1 MSTVFIGILAYI
13 GVSLLVGMLVS
24 RKVHSE
30 SDYLIAGRQ
39 LGYLLTTFSIFAT
52 WFGAE
57 TCVGA
62 AAAIYDKGLA
72 GGNADPFGYTI
83 CLLLM
88 AVIFAV
94 PMYKRKL
101 TTLADLYKQ
110 EFSPGVERLAALV
123 IAPSSVVWAAAQI
136 RAFGHVLSVSSDLQ
150 LETCI
155 LIATVIVLVYTVS
168 GGLWADAYTDVIQ
181 GFALII
187 GLVAL
192 AVALGSLDNA
202 PTVGQLTSSL
212 WTGSGH
218 AEPESWLSVLDGWA
232 VPIFGSIVAQE
243 LISRVLAARSAQV
256 ARRSAFAAT
265 TIYLVVGMIPVY
277 VGLVGVSLLPGIE
290 DSEQL
295 VPQLA
300 LTYLPT
306 ILYIMYAGALASAI
320 LSTVDSALLA
330 ASALIGHN
338 VILSSRPNMSE
349 KTKLLVARGGVLVLG
364 IVSYY
369 LAIYGTTTYEMVE
382 MASGLGSAGIFV
394 ITLAALFS
402 KRGGP
407 MAASAA
413 LLTGL
418 GISLV
423 GSYVTPFDGSY
434 VFSIAGAFLVYWL
447 VSMREPVRAS
457 VDAGPNGRYRE

>member
-1 MSTVFIGILAYI
+1 MSPVFIGILIYI
-13 GVSLLVGMLVS
+13 GASLVIGLMVS

-62 AAAIYDKGLA
+62 AASIYDKGLS

-88 AVIFAV
+88 AIIFAV
-94 PMYKRKL
+94 PMWNRKL

-110 EFSPGVERLAALV
+110 RYSVTVERLAALI
-123 IAPSSVVWAAAQI
+123 IAPSSVIWAAAQI

-150 LETCI
+150 LDTCI
-155 LIATVIVLVYTVS
+155 LIATVIVLIYTVS

-181 GFALII
+181 GFALIF
-187 GLVAL
+187 GLGAL
-192 AVALGSLDNA
+192 TVYLSTLEQT
-202 PTVGQLTSSL
+202 PTISELMSNIWS
-212 WTGSGH
+212 GSGN
-218 AEPESWLSVLDGWA
+218 AEPVSWLATLDGWA

-243 LISRVLAARSAQV
+243 LISRVIAARSATV

-265 TIYLVVGMIPVY
+265 TIYLVIGMIPVY
-277 VGLVGVSLLPGIE
+277 IGLIGVSLLPGIE
-290 DSEQL
+290 DSEQ
-295 VPQLA
+295 VMPQLA

-306 ILYIMYAGALASAI
+306 VLYVMYAGALASAI

-330 ASALIGHN
+330 AAALLEHN
-338 VILSSRPNMSE
+338 VILSSRPQMSE
-349 KTKLLVARGGVLVLG
+349 RHKLLVARGGVLVLG
-364 IVSYY
+364 IVSYF

-394 ITLAALFS
+394 ISIFALYS
-402 KRGGP
+402 NRGGP
-407 MAASAA
+407 VAAIAA
-413 LLTGL
+413 LLVGL
-418 GISLV
+418 GVSV
-423 GSYVTPFDGSY
+423 WGSYIQPFDGSY
-434 VFSIAGAFLVYWL
+434 AISIVSAFLIYVL
-447 VSMREPVRAS
+447 VSLREPGRA
-457 VDAGPNGRYRE
+457 

>member
-1 MSTVFIGILAYI
+1 MSATFIGILIYI
-13 GVSLLVGMLVS
+13 GAALFIGLLVS

-62 AAAIYDKGLA
+62 AASIYDKGLS

-88 AVIFAV
+88 AIIFAAQ
-94 PMYKRKL
+94 MWKRKL
-101 TTLADLYKQ
+101 TTLADLYRQ
-110 EFSPGVERLAALV
+110 RYSPGVERLAALI
-123 IAPSSVVWAAAQI
+123 IAPSSIIWAAAQI

-155 LIATVIVLVYTVS
+155 LIATVIVLIYTVS

-187 GLVAL
+187 GLGVL
-192 AVALGSLDNA
+192 AFVVGSHEQTPSISGLMANI
-202 PTVGQLTSSL
+202 
-212 WTGSGH
+212 WTGSGN

-243 LISRVLAARSAQV
+243 LVSRVIAARTATV
-256 ARRSAFAAT
+256 AKRSAFLAT
-265 TIYLVVGMIPVY
+265 AIYLVIGMIPVY
-277 VGLVGVSLLPGIE
+277 IGLVGVSLLPGIE
-290 DSEQL
+290 DSEQ
-295 VPQLA
+295 VMPQLA

-306 ILYIMYAGALASAI
+306 LLYIMYAGALASAI

-338 VILSSRPNMSE
+338 VILSSKPNMTE
-349 KTKLLVARGGVLVLG
+349 RNKLLVARGGVLVLG
-364 IVSYY
+364 VVAYF

-394 ITLAALFS
+394 ITLFALYS
-402 KRGGP
+402 SRGGP
-407 MAASAA
+407 LAAVAA
-413 LLTGL
+413 LIVGL
-418 GISLV
+418 GISLW
-423 GSYVTPFDGSY
+423 GSYVAPFDGSY
-434 VFSIAGAFLVYWL
+434 VFSIVAAFLIYLL
-447 VSMREPVRAS
+447 VSLREPGRA
-457 VDAGPNGRYRE
+457 

>member
-1 MSTVFIGILAYI
+1 MSTVFIGILVYI
-13 GVSLLVGMLVS
+13 GAALVIGLLVS

-62 AAAIYDKGLA
+62 AASIYDKGLS

-88 AVIFAV
+88 ALIFAA
-94 PMYKRKL
+94 PMWKRKL
-101 TTLADLYKQ
+101 TTLADLYRQ
-110 EFSPGVERLAALV
+110 RYSPSVERLAALI
-123 IAPSSVVWAAAQI
+123 IAPSSVIWAAAQI

-155 LIATVIVLVYTVS
+155 LIATVIVLIYTVS

-187 GLVAL
+187 GLGVL
-192 AVALGSLDNA
+192 AFVVGSHEQTPSISGLMVNI
-202 PTVGQLTSSL
+202 
-212 WTGSGH
+212 WTGNGN

-243 LISRVLAARSAQV
+243 LVSRVIAARTATV
-256 ARRSAFAAT
+256 AKRSAFLAT
-265 TIYLVVGMIPVY
+265 AIYLVIGMIPVY
-277 VGLVGVSLLPGIE
+277 IGLVGVSLLPGIE
-290 DSEQL
+290 DSEQ
-295 VPQLA
+295 VMPQLA

-306 ILYIMYAGALASAI
+306 LLYIMYAGALASAI

-338 VILSSRPNMSE
+338 VILSSKPNMTE
-349 KTKLLVARGGVLVLG
+349 RNKLLVARGGVLVLG
-364 IVSYY
+364 VIAYY

-394 ITLAALFS
+394 ISLFALYS
-402 KRGGP
+402 NRGGP
-407 MAASAA
+407 LAATAA
-413 LLTGL
+413 LLIGL
-418 GISLV
+418 GISLW
-423 GSYVTPFDGSY
+423 GSYVVPFDGSY
-434 VFSIAGAFLVYWL
+434 VFSIVAAFLIYLL
-447 VSMREPVRAS
+447 VSLREPGRA
-457 VDAGPNGRYRE
+457 

>member
-1 MSTVFIGILAYI
+1 MSPVFIGILAYI
-13 GVSLLVGMLVS
+13 GVSLVIGLLVS

-62 AAAIYDKGLA
+62 AASIYDKGLS

-88 AVIFAV
+88 AIIFAA
-94 PMYKRKL
+94 PMWKRQL

-110 EFSPGVERLAALV
+110 RYSVGVERLAALI
-123 IAPSSVVWAAAQI
+123 IAPSSVIWAAAQI

-155 LIATVIVLVYTVS
+155 LIATIIVLIYTVS

-187 GLVAL
+187 GLGVL
-192 AVALGSLDNA
+192 AFFLGSQEQT
-202 PTVGQLTSSL
+202 PTISELMNNI
-212 WTGSGH
+212 WTGSGN
-218 AEPESWLSVLDGWA
+218 AEPEGWLATLDGWA

-243 LISRVLAARSAQV
+243 LISRVIAASSATV
-256 ARRSAFAAT
+256 AKRSAFAAT
-265 TIYLVVGMIPVY
+265 TIYLVIGMIPVY
-277 VGLVGVSLLPGIE
+277 IGLVGVSLIPGIE
-290 DSEQL
+290 DSEQ
-295 VPQLA
+295 VMPQLA
-300 LTYLPT
+300 MTYLPT
-306 ILYIMYAGALASAI
+306 ALYVMYAGALASAI

-330 ASALIGHN
+330 AAALLEHN
-338 VILSSRPNMSE
+338 VILSTRPKMNE
-349 KTKLLVARGGVLVLG
+349 RNKLLVARGGVLVLG
-364 IVSYY
+364 VISYF

-394 ITLAALFS
+394 ISIFALYS
-402 KRGGP
+402 NRGGP
-407 MAASAA
+407 IAAISA
-413 LLTGL
+413 LLVGL
-418 GISLV
+418 GVSV
-423 GSYVTPFDGSY
+423 WGSYIQPFDGSY
-434 VFSIAGAFLVYWL
+434 AISIVAAFLIYVL
-447 VSMREPVRAS
+447 VSLREPGRA
-457 VDAGPNGRYRE
+457 

>member
-1 MSTVFIGILAYI
+1 MSPIFVGILVYI
-13 GVSLLVGMLVS
+13 GAALLIGLLVS

-62 AAAIYDKGLA
+62 AAAIYDKGLS

-88 AVIFAV
+88 ALIFAA
-94 PMYKRKL
+94 PMWKRKL
-101 TTLADLYKQ
+101 TTLADLYRQ
-110 EFSPGVERLAALV
+110 QYSPTIERLAALI
-123 IAPSSVVWAAAQI
+123 IAPSSLIWAAAQI

-155 LIATVIVLVYTVS
+155 LIATIIVLVYTVS

-181 GFALII
+181 GFALIF
-187 GLVAL
+187 GLVVL
-192 AVALGSLDNA
+192 AFTLGSHEQT
-202 PTVGQLTSSL
+202 PTIGALMTNIWS
-212 WTGSGH
+212 GSGH
-218 AEPESWLSVLDGWA
+218 GEPESWLAVLDGWA

-243 LISRVLAARSAQV
+243 LVSRVIAARTATV
-256 ARRSAFAAT
+256 ARRSAFLAT
-265 TIYLVVGMIPVY
+265 AIYLLIGMIPVY
-277 VGLVGVSLLPGIE
+277 IGLVGVSMLPGVE
-290 DSEQL
+290 DSEQ
-295 VPQLA
+295 VMPQLA

-306 ILYIMYAGALASAI
+306 LLYIMYAGALASAI

-338 VILSSRPNMSE
+338 VILSSKPNMSE
-349 KTKLLVARGGVLVLG
+349 KHKLLVARGGVLVLG
-364 IVSYY
+364 VIAYY

-394 ITLAALFS
+394 ISLFALYS

-407 MAASAA
+407 LAAGAA
-413 LLTGL
+413 LVVGL
-418 GISLV
+418 GVSIW
-423 GSYVTPFDGSY
+423 GSYVSPFDGSY
-434 VFSIAGAFLVYWL
+434 VISILAAFLIYFL
-447 VSMREPVRAS
+447 ISLREPGRA
-457 VDAGPNGRYRE
+457 

>member
-1 MSTVFIGILAYI
+1 VSTVFIGILVYI
-13 GVSLLVGMLVS
+13 GAALVIGLLVS

-62 AAAIYDKGLA
+62 AASIYDKGLS

-88 AVIFAV
+88 ALIFAA
-94 PMYKRKL
+94 PMWKRKL
-101 TTLADLYKQ
+101 TTLADLYRQ
-110 EFSPGVERLAALV
+110 RYSPSVERLAALI
-123 IAPSSVVWAAAQI
+123 IAPSSVIWAAAQI

-155 LIATVIVLVYTVS
+155 LIATVIVLIYTVS

-187 GLVAL
+187 GLGVL
-192 AVALGSLDNA
+192 AFVVGSHEQTPSISGLMVNI
-202 PTVGQLTSSL
+202 
-212 WTGSGH
+212 WTGNGN

-243 LISRVLAARSAQV
+243 LVSRVIAARTATV
-256 ARRSAFAAT
+256 AKRSAFLAT
-265 TIYLVVGMIPVY
+265 AIYLVIGMIPVY
-277 VGLVGVSLLPGIE
+277 IGLVGVSLLPGIE
-290 DSEQL
+290 DSEQ
-295 VPQLA
+295 VMPQLA

-306 ILYIMYAGALASAI
+306 LLYIMYAGALASAI

-338 VILSSRPNMSE
+338 VILSSKPNMTE
-349 KTKLLVARGGVLVLG
+349 RNKLLVARGGVLVLG
-364 IVSYY
+364 VIAYY

-394 ITLAALFS
+394 ISLFALYS
-402 KRGGP
+402 NRGGP
-407 MAASAA
+407 LAATAA
-413 LLTGL
+413 LLIGL
-418 GISLV
+418 GISLW
-423 GSYVTPFDGSY
+423 GSYVVPFDGSY
-434 VFSIAGAFLVYWL
+434 VFSIVAAFLIYLL
-447 VSMREPVRAS
+447 VSLREPGRA
-457 VDAGPNGRYRE
+457 

>member
-1 MSTVFIGILAYI
+1 MSPVFIGILVYI
-13 GVSLLVGMLVS
+13 GAALLTGLLVS

-39 LGYLLTTFSIFAT
+39 LGYLLTSFSIFAT

-62 AAAIYDKGLA
+62 AASVYDRGLS

-88 AVIFAV
+88 AWVFAA
-94 PMYKRKL
+94 PMWKRKL
-101 TTLADLYKQ
+101 TTLADLYRQ
-110 EFSPGVERLAALV
+110 RYSPSVERLAAII
-123 IAPSSVVWAAAQI
+123 IAPSSLIWAAAQI

-181 GFALII
+181 GIALIAGLGVLAFMI
-187 GLVAL
+187 GAQEQTPSISTLMT
-192 AVALGSLDNA
+192 N
-202 PTVGQLTSSL
+202 L
-212 WTGSGH
+212 WSGSGH
-218 AEPESWLSVLDGWA
+218 AEPESWLSILDGWA

-243 LISRVLAARSAQV
+243 LISRVIAARSATV
-256 ARRSAFAAT
+256 AKRSAFLAT
-265 TIYLVVGMIPVY
+265 AIYVLIGMIPVY
-277 VGLVGVSLLPGIE
+277 IGLVGVSLLPGIE
-290 DSEQL
+290 DSEQ
-295 VPQLA
+295 VMPKLA

-306 ILYIMYAGALASAI
+306 LLYVMYAGALASAI

-338 VILSSRPNMSE
+338 VILSSRPNISE
-349 KTKLLVARGGVLVLG
+349 KQKLLVARGGVLALG
-364 IVSYY
+364 VAAYF
-369 LAIYGTTTYEMVE
+369 LAIYGTTTYAMVE

-394 ITLAALFS
+394 ISLSALHS
-402 KRGGP
+402 TRGGP
-407 MAASAA
+407 IAAGAA
-413 LLTGL
+413 LVVGL
-418 GISLV
+418 GISV
-423 GSYVTPFDGSY
+423 WGSYISPFDGSY
-434 VFSIAGAFLVYWL
+434 VASILAAFVIYALISL
-447 VSMREPVRAS
+447 REPGRA
-457 VDAGPNGRYRE
+457 

>member
-1 MSTVFIGILAYI
+1 MSTVFVGILTYI
-13 GVSLLVGMLVS
+13 GASLVVGMIVS

-62 AAAIYDKGLA
+62 AAAVYDKGLA

-88 AVIFAV
+88 AIIFAV
-94 PMYKRKL
+94 PMWKRKL
-101 TTLADLYKQ
+101 TTLADLYRQ
-110 EFSPGVERLAALV
+110 RYSPGVEKLAALI

-136 RAFGHVLSVSSDLQ
+136 RAFGHVLSVSSDLH

-155 LIATVIVLVYTVS
+155 LIATLIVLVYTVS

-187 GLVAL
+187 GLVVL
-192 AVALGSLDNA
+192 AVSLGGLEQT
-202 PTVGQLTSSL
+202 PTVGELMRNAWS
-212 WTGSGH
+212 GSGH
-218 AEPESWLSVLDGWA
+218 GEPESLLTMLDGWA

-243 LISRVLAARSAQV
+243 LISRVLAARSATV

-265 TIYLVVGMIPVY
+265 TIYLVIGMIPVY
-277 VGLVGVSLLPGIE
+277 IGLVGVSLLPGIE
-290 DSEQL
+290 DSEQ
-295 VPQLA
+295 VMPQLA
-300 LTYLPT
+300 MTYLPT
-306 ILYIMYAGALASAI
+306 LFYVMYAGALASAI

-349 KTKLLVARGGVLVLG
+349 QNKLLVARGGVLVLG
-364 IVSYY
+364 ILAYY

-394 ITLAALFS
+394 ISIFALFS

-407 MAASAA
+407 LAAGAA
-413 LLTGL
+413 LIVGL
-418 GISLV
+418 GVSVWGNYI
-423 GSYVTPFDGSY
+423 TPFDGSY
-434 VFSIAGAFLVYWL
+434 VISIVGAFVVYML
-447 VSMREPVRAS
+447 VSMREPARA
-457 VDAGPNGRYRE
+457 

>member
-1 MSTVFIGILAYI
+1 MSPVFIGILAYI
-13 GVSLLVGMLVS
+13 GVSLVIGLMVS
-24 RKVHSE
+24 RKVHNE

-62 AAAIYDKGLA
+62 AASIYDKGLS

-88 AVIFAV
+88 AIVFAG
-94 PMYKRKL
+94 PMWKRKL

-110 EFSPGVERLAALV
+110 RYSVTVERLAALI
-123 IAPSSVVWAAAQI
+123 IAPSSVIWAAAQI

-150 LETCI
+150 LDTCI
-155 LIATVIVLVYTVS
+155 LIATIIVLIYTVS

-181 GFALII
+181 GFALIF
-187 GLVAL
+187 GLGAL
-192 AVALGSLDNA
+192 TFYMSSLDQA
-202 PTVGQLTSSL
+202 PTVSELMSNI

-218 AEPESWLSVLDGWA
+218 GEPESWLATLDGWA

-243 LISRVLAARSAQV
+243 LISRVIAARSATV
-256 ARRSAFAAT
+256 AKRSAFAAT
-265 TIYLVVGMIPVY
+265 AIYLVIGMIPVY
-277 VGLVGVSLLPGIE
+277 IGLIGVSLVPGIE
-290 DSEQL
+290 DSEQ
-295 VPQLA
+295 VMPQLA

-306 ILYIMYAGALASAI
+306 VLYVMYAGALASAI

-330 ASALIGHN
+330 AAALLEHN
-338 VILSSRPNMSE
+338 VILSSRPQMLERN
-349 KTKLLVARGGVLVLG
+349 KLLVARGGVLILG
-364 IVSYY
+364 IVSYF

-394 ITLAALFS
+394 ISLFALYS
-402 KRGGP
+402 NRGGAT
-407 MAASAA
+407 AAIGA
-413 LLTGL
+413 LVVGL
-418 GISLV
+418 GVSV
-423 GSYVTPFDGSY
+423 WGSYVQPFDGSY
-434 VFSIAGAFLVYWL
+434 AISILAAFVVYWGISL
-447 VSMREPVRAS
+447 FEEGAPVRAR
-457 VDAGPNGRYRE
+457 VN